1 MADTRTA
8 THRHRTHGP
17 VILLESTAQL
27 GKVMAVPQG
36 DEMWVKLVDLTE
48 GAHLVT
54 KKAPRK
60 ASAKERP
67 TSSANSSYRVI
78 RAV

>member
-1 MADTRTA
+1 
-8 THRHRTHGP
+8 
-17 VILLESTAQL
+17 
-27 GKVMAVPQG
+27 
-36 DEMWVKLVDLTE
+36 MWVKLVDLTE

>member
-1 MADTRTA
+1 M
-8 THRHRTHGP
+8 
-17 VILLESTAQL
+17 V
-27 GKVMAVPQG
+27 VPQG

-60 ASAKERP
+60 DSAKERP